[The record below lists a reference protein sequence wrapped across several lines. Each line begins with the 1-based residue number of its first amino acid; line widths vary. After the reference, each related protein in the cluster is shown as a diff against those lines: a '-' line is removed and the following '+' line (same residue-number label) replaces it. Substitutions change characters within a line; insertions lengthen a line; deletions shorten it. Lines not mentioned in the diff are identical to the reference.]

1 MKLLSISIRVS
12 IIVLVALLSACSK
25 DKTEQTS
32 APAQA
37 ANTSSNS
44 PTSAPKETQS
54 VQGNIP
60 KSGKVIKAMHA
71 GGYTYMELEE
81 SGRVFWI
88 AANMMNV
95 KRNDQVVWADAALMK
110 NFKSPSLRRTFDEIL
125 FVSQAS
131 VQ

>member
-12 IIVLVALLSACSK
+12 IIVLIGFLSACSK
-25 DKTEQTS
+25 EKNEQTAAPS
-32 APAQA
+32 SNTTPAAPAA
-37 ANTSSNS
+37 
-44 PTSAPKETQS
+44 TQS

-60 KSGKVIKAMHA
+60 TSGKVVKAMHA
-71 GGYTYMELEE
+71 GGYTYMELEN

-125 FVSQAS
+125 FVSKAS